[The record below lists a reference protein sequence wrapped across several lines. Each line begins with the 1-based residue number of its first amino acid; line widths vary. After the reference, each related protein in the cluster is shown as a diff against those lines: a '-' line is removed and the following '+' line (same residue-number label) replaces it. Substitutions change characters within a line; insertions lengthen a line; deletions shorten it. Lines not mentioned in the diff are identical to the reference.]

1 MLQQLNDVN
10 AWAHNYPYT
19 IGMLGWKFNDKETI
33 IQSKV
38 NTTLNGAIS
47 AGSTS
52 IVLTSGTNFDSPPID
67 SSHPTIGGGYVR
79 TGTYVY
85 DFFVHEGKSS
95 NTLSTVSGLDM
106 AHATAEVVHK
116 IYCLPS
122 DMGKTRALF
131 RQSNIIEY
139 QYLDQDMRQVPP
151 FGYYMLKSF
160 TSTNGNTGTFLILP
174 ESVGALDW
182 KLYYMKKPTTIT
194 ATIDSIN
201 MPDGTGRQAVIEK
214 MCQYVWE
221 ILGEDMMAERAA
233 ANAEV
238 FMDKTLGQWSL
249 HTASTNQ
256 SLTLQF

>member
-1 MLQQLNDVN
+1 MLLQLNDVN

-19 IGMLGWKFNDKETI
+19 VGMLGWKFNDRETI
-33 IQSKV
+33 IQSQI
-38 NTTLNGAIS
+38 NTTLNGALS
-47 AGSTS
+47 AGATS
-52 IVLTSGTNFDSPPID
+52 VVLTSATNFDSPPID
-67 SSHPTIGGGYVR
+67 SSHATIGGGYIR
-79 TGTYVY
+79 TGTYIY

-95 NTLSTVSGLDM
+95 NTLSTVSGLDIT
-106 AHATAEVVHK
+106 HANAEAVHK
-116 IYCLPS
+116 IYLLPTNF
-122 DMGKTRALF
+122 GKTRALF

-174 ESVGALDW
+174 EAVGQLNW
-182 KLYYMKKPTTIT
+182 KLYYMQKPTTIAALT
-194 ATIDSIN
+194 DSIN
-201 MPDGTGRQAVIEK
+201 MPDGTGRQVIIEK

-221 ILGEDMMAERAA
+221 ILGEDMMAERAT

-238 FMDKTLGQWSL
+238 FMDKALGQWST

-256 SLTLQF
+256 SLQLMF